1 MSRNYPNMT
10 YCAFE
15 NTASALRQV
24 IGLVQDAYEDGMT
37 FGELVESRSSKDE
50 GRAVRE
56 IAGLAQE
63 LIDMLTDL
71 DHNVT
76 NDLELEEDGA

>member
-1 MSRNYPNMT
+1 MSRYPNLS

-24 IGLVQDAYEDGMT
+24 IGLVQDAYEEGMT
-37 FGELVESRSSKDE
+37 FGELVESRSSKHE